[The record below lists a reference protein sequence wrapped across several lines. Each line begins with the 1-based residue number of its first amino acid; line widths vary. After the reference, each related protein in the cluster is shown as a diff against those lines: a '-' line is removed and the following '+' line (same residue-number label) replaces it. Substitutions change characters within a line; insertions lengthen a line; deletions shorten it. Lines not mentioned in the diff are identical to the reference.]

1 LSGLSKEN
9 RLNTDKAADI
19 ASAPHLRNL
28 RAGSGL
34 CLLTNDVETT
44 SIVNGGL
51 RAETGIK
58 VWKEGMPRLLDL
70 YAKYNAKATFFFI
83 ADFAKEIPEIVRMI
97 RPYGHEVACHGFTHD
112 YRQAFDVMSLEEQIR
127 HLSDA
132 KKILEDISGEEVI
145 SFRAPALRVN
155 EFTPQALVETG
166 FKIDSS
172 VAPQRIDMFM
182 SLGSKK
188 KIAWLKAPR
197 TPYFVAE
204 NNLARPGEMPLL
216 EIPVSSFGVPYIGTF
231 MRISPG
237 INVLTRK
244 LLHRETKN
252 TEKPINFLIHPNELI
267 EEENLNLKTERRA
280 GNVISYLLSDLL
292 RRKLK
297 QRNLGIK
304 AKDLYEKEIAFWDKK
319 GYKFL
324 TMKEML
330 EIIKTMS

>member
-1 LSGLSKEN
+1 MPKNLQNINQLRTQTPPSEGW
-9 RLNTDKAADI
+9 KASNI
-19 ASAPHLRNL
+19 
-28 RAGSGL
+28 

-51 RAETGIK
+51 RPETGIK

-70 YAKYNAKATFFFI
+70 YAKYDAKATFFFI
-83 ADFAKEIPEIVRMI
+83 ADFAREFPEIVKMI
-97 RPYGHEVACHGFTHD
+97 QPYGHEVACHGYTHD
-112 YRQAFDVMSLEEQIR
+112 HRQAFDVLTLEEQLR

-188 KIAWLKAPR
+188 KMVWLKAPR

-204 NNLARPGEMPLL
+204 NNLARKGNLPLL
-216 EIPVSSFGVPYIGTF
+216 EVPVSSFGVPYIGTF
-231 MRISPG
+231 MRISPS
-237 INVLTRK
+237 INALTRY
-244 LLHRETKN
+244 LLYQETKN
-252 TEKPINFLIHPNELI
+252 TSKPINFLIHPNELI
-267 EEENLNLKTERRA
+267 EEENLQLKTEKRA
-280 GNVISYLLSDLL
+280 GNYMSYLLSDVL
-292 RRKLK
+292 RRRLK
-297 QRNLGIK
+297 QKNLGLL
-304 AKDLYEKEIAFWDKK
+304 ARDLYEKEISFWNRKN
-319 GYKFL
+319 YKFL
-324 TMKEML
+324 TMKDL
-330 EIIKTMS
+330 LY